1 MKHAALS
8 VLVAICTLSLAAP
21 TRAQVTEQAML
32 AQCAEEL
39 GYTVAECACVLDTV
53 RPQLT
58 ERQVEYFIARVTRND
73 AEVQRMRTFMGLF
86 ERLGILLKVMRAAD
100 ICAPNKPL
108 NLPEG

>member
-1 MKHAALS
+1 MKRAALAI
-8 VLVAICTLSLAAP
+8 VVAISALSLAAP
-21 TRAQVTEQAML
+21 APAQVTEQAML

-39 GYTVAECACVLDTV
+39 GYTVAECACVMDTV

-58 ERQVEYFIARVTRND
+58 ERQVEYFIARVTRNG
-73 AEVQRMRTFMGLF
+73 AEVQRMRIFMGLF
-86 ERLGILLKVMRAAD
+86 ERLGILLKVMNAAD